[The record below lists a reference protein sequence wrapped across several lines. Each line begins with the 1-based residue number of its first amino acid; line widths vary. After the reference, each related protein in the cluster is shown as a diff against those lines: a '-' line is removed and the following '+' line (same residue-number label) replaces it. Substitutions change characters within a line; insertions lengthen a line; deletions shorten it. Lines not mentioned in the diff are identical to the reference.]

1 MAYSGTIF
9 PAYYLGAEFSSE
21 FALTLYLGG
30 RSILDSKMHTPP
42 LEAASTMSAA
52 VAAALELG
60 HRPLV
65 ASWRKLSRR
74 LWATA
79 CSECGREVWVSG
91 PAGRWT
97 YGGSATR
104 DSCELDTFE
113 EA

>member
-1 MAYSGTIF
+1 M
-9 PAYYLGAEFSSE
+9 
-21 FALTLYLGG
+21 
-30 RSILDSKMHTPP
+30 RTPP
-42 LEAASTMSAA
+42 LEAASTTAAA

-91 PAGRWT
+91 PAGGWT
-97 YGGSATR
+97 YGGSAIR